1 MGLIPFLSPISIVKQ
16 TELKHVR
23 MYRAKSARSGYSD
36 ESRDHETD
44 SAQLELQTLQQR
56 FRIVEAE
63 RQRIRQTHELTKDE
77 QGKKLRQL
85 SGEDANLAKNLKL
98 ATSKSNRARDGE
110 YSEEIRRGVIKK
122 ERLKEKIDEEKQLQT
137 QLDHEVKSGEKKTK
151 HIRIKSATLRDKQGT
166 SDHTVKKKQNDL
178 EGRLY
183 RANSQYNQQVGENG
197 KLREEIETH
206 RIKYRNF
213 QNDERRLSKAEKN
226 IKAEIN
232 EVIEASQDAH
242 EQREDAKNKT
252 IMLRSRAEKDL
263 QQYDTDIK
271 EEERSAENDF
281 QLKEFMEVKNQ
292 EREEASHH
300 NSKKVGGK
308 LREKEQLIAACE
320 ESWARIQEITGT
332 SDLDTMI
339 DDFVTV
345 EQQSF
350 ALFNFINEQNN
361 NIEQKTEDI
370 EHITAQYNRHQ
381 KIIKAGEQG
390 RNELLEGVKA
400 KVATEQQALVA
411 KECDVNEAQD
421 KFDEI
426 ASGLNGMLKSIDVEY
441 AIGNMG
447 DMLESL
453 GVIEDKIN
461 ELIAARAVLL
471 EELDPE
477 NIAEIKRMLVP
488 DPPAISMN
496 DEENIL
502 GVAPSTSHI
511 DNEIH
516 TDIYISPVMAT
527 STEDPLVPLTINE
540 MRRRVAAASINRPQA
555 PPRRNQSQLASRSET
570 IRSSELDLDH

>member
-1 MGLIPFLSPISIVKQ
+1 
-16 TELKHVR
+16 

-206 RIKYRNF
+206 RIKYRWFILMSRYLTLKNLTLRNF

-263 QQYDTDIK
+263 QQVTKQTVKPIFNPLNFSVWYRHQRRRTQRR
-271 EEERSAENDF
+271 ERFPVEGVHGSQESGARRSVSVTLLD
-281 QLKEFMEVKNQ
+281 QVKAFSGT
-292 EREEASHH
+292 RSHH

-370 EHITAQYNRHQ
+370 EHITAQY
-381 KIIKAGEQG
+381 K
-390 RNELLEGVKA
+390 
-400 KVATEQQALVA
+400 
-411 KECDVNEAQD
+411 
-421 KFDEI
+421 
-426 ASGLNGMLKSIDVEY
+426 
-441 AIGNMG
+441 
-447 DMLESL
+447 
-453 GVIEDKIN
+453 
-461 ELIAARAVLL
+461 
-471 EELDPE
+471 
-477 NIAEIKRMLVP
+477 
-488 DPPAISMN
+488 
-496 DEENIL
+496 
-502 GVAPSTSHI
+502 
-511 DNEIH
+511 
-516 TDIYISPVMAT
+516 
-527 STEDPLVPLTINE
+527 
-540 MRRRVAAASINRPQA
+540 
-555 PPRRNQSQLASRSET
+555 
-570 IRSSELDLDH
+570 

>member
-16 TELKHVR
+16 TELKHER

-56 FRIVEAE
+56 FRIVEGE

-252 IMLRSRAEKDL
+252 IMLRSRAE
-263 QQYDTDIK
+263 
-271 EEERSAENDF
+271 NDF

-381 KIIKAGEQG
+381 EIIKAGAGGQRVRRQRGPGQVRRDCEWAQCH
-390 RNELLEGVKA
+390 
-400 KVATEQQALVA
+400 A
-411 KECDVNEAQD
+411 KE
-421 KFDEI
+421 
-426 ASGLNGMLKSIDVEY
+426 Y
-441 AIGNMG
+441 
-447 DMLESL
+447 
-453 GVIEDKIN
+453 
-461 ELIAARAVLL
+461 R
-471 EELDPE
+471 
-477 NIAEIKRMLVP
+477 
-488 DPPAISMN
+488 
-496 DEENIL
+496 
-502 GVAPSTSHI
+502 
-511 DNEIH
+511 
-516 TDIYISPVMAT
+516 
-527 STEDPLVPLTINE
+527 
-540 MRRRVAAASINRPQA
+540 
-555 PPRRNQSQLASRSET
+555 
-570 IRSSELDLDH
+570 

>member
-23 MYRAKSARSGYSD
+23 MYWAKSARSGYSD

-151 HIRIKSATLRDKQGT
+151 HIRTKSATLRDKQGT

-242 EQREDAKNKT
+242 EQRGERFPVEGIHGSQESGAR
-252 IMLRSRAEKDL
+252 RSE
-263 QQYDTDIK
+263 
-271 EEERSAENDF
+271 SP
-281 QLKEFMEVKNQ
+281 QLKESGRQTARKGAADCGV
-292 EREEASHH
+292 RRI
-300 NSKKVGGK
+300 VGAYS
-308 LREKEQLIAACE
+308 RD
-320 ESWARIQEITGT
+320 TG
-332 SDLDTMI
+332 
-339 DDFVTV
+339 
-345 EQQSF
+345 
-350 ALFNFINEQNN
+350 
-361 NIEQKTEDI
+361 
-370 EHITAQYNRHQ
+370 HQ
-381 KIIKAGEQG
+381 
-390 RNELLEGVKA
+390 R
-400 KVATEQQALVA
+400 
-411 KECDVNEAQD
+411 
-421 KFDEI
+421 
-426 ASGLNGMLKSIDVEY
+426 
-441 AIGNMG
+441 
-447 DMLESL
+447 L
-453 GVIEDKIN
+453 GHYD
-461 ELIAARAVLL
+461 
-471 EELDPE
+471 
-477 NIAEIKRMLVP
+477 
-488 DPPAISMN
+488 
-496 DEENIL
+496 
-502 GVAPSTSHI
+502 
-511 DNEIH
+511 
-516 TDIYISPVMAT
+516 
-527 STEDPLVPLTINE
+527 
-540 MRRRVAAASINRPQA
+540 
-555 PPRRNQSQLASRSET
+555 
-570 IRSSELDLDH
+570 